1 MTRALIGLDGPFD
14 PATEAFMGD
23 DSVRI
28 EAFVLRSRMRRI
40 LLMEEPSPIVRD
52 ALRTTA
58 EALGVLYAQ
67 TWKARAL
74 PAHNPL
80 ATRCGGSPGCDTVF
94 DAPADVKV
102 GDVLTCP
109 TCGARS
115 RVIDTGRGAGVEY
128 IRARGEPQG

>member
-23 DSVRI
+23 GSVRI
-28 EAFVLRSRMRRI
+28 EAFTLRSRMLHI
-40 LLMEEPSPIVRD
+40 LRTEEPSPVVR
-52 ALRTTA
+52 ASLETTA
-58 EALGVLYAQ
+58 EALRVLYAQ
-67 TWKARAL
+67 TWAARAL
-74 PAHNPL
+74 PARNPL
-80 ATRCGGSPGCDTVF
+80 ATRCGGPPGCDTVF

-115 RVIDTGRGAGVEY
+115 RVIDTGQGAVVEY
-128 IRARGEPQG
+128 IRARGD